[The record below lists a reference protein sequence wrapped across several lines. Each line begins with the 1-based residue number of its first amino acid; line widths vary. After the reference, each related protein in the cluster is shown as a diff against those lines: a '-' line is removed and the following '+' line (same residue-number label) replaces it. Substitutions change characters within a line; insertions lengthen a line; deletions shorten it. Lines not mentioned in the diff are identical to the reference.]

1 MSPFHEC
8 CLPAGLAWPEPFA
21 VTRSDTCVIKYPDTV
36 VDIVEPDLPPY
47 SVIYPGP
54 TLTTFPQQTVVGS
67 TALLDIRKLLLA
79 PQGSL
84 GFGGRCALG
93 SLGANAGLSS
103 WGAGSSNRP
112 FPPHLSRLFC
122 CGTCRPT

>member
-8 CLPAGLAWPEPFA
+8 CLPAGLVCPEPFA
-21 VTRSDTCVIKYPDTV
+21 VTCSDTCVIKYPDTI

-54 TLTTFPQQTVVGS
+54 TLTTFPQQTIVGS
-67 TALLDIRKLLLA
+67 TALLDVRNFLG
-79 PQGSL
+79 PRGSH
-84 GFGGRCALG
+84 GFRGRCGLG
-93 SLGANAGLSS
+93 SGF
-103 WGAGSSNRP
+103 NRGFSFRDTGDFNP
-112 FPPHLSRLFC
+112 FPPHLSQLFC